1 MTHIIEETLNEYLDN
16 ALAPSAR
23 ADVDAH
29 IAVCV
34 ACAAEL
40 ASLRSLFAA
49 IESLPEVPLQRDLTF
64 DVLAGIP
71 SVRAG
76 VPRSMRWAM
85 LAQTLVVVV
94 SLALVWPLLDL
105 SALQMP
111 IASPDWSVLARFVD
125 GWNSWLAAF
134 TLPDFTKSFSL
145 HLDPPA
151 LLLTLTLVSAC
162 LLWLVGNGLLL
173 VLPRTASLKRR
184 HS

>member
-1 MTHIIEETLNEYLDN
+1 
-16 ALAPSAR
+16 
-23 ADVDAH
+23 
-29 IAVCV
+29 
-34 ACAAEL
+34 
-40 ASLRSLFAA
+40 
-49 IESLPEVPLQRDLTF
+49 
-64 DVLAGIP
+64 
-71 SVRAG
+71 
-76 VPRSMRWAM
+76 
-85 LAQTLVVVV
+85 
-94 SLALVWPLLDL
+94 
-105 SALQMP
+105 
-111 IASPDWSVLARFVD
+111 VLARFVD